1 MHQRPKNSLA
11 TARDD
16 QSTIGNPEA
25 DADTR
30 VVMGNFSLGKDQHR
44 DSIFVGSILVR
55 FKFIAG

>member
-30 VVMGNFSLGKDQHR
+30 VVMGNFGLGKGQHQGA
-44 DSIFVGSILVR
+44 IFGWINS
-55 FKFIAG
+55 GE